1 MFVEIK
7 PLPSI
12 NQLSARADADS
23 QMRRRFA
30 EFYDATPSLFTGISA
45 FGHIVCKYELNKEL
59 DNRIIPA
66 PIRGS
71 DERVVDVAPRMRWD
85 LDLTTASG
93 AARILNI
100 FQEVKNVMLNE
111 GV

>member
-7 PLPSI
+7 PLSSL
-12 NQLSARADADS
+12 NQLSVRADADS

-30 EFYDATPSLFTGISA
+30 EFYDTTPSRFTGISA
-45 FGHIVCKYELNKEL
+45 FGHIVCKYELNKG
-59 DNRIIPA
+59 DDRIIPT
-66 PIRGS
+66 PIPGS

-85 LDLTTASG
+85 LDLTTSPG
-93 AARILNI
+93 ATRILDI
-100 FQEVKNVMLNE
+100 FQQVKDVMLKE